1 MLLKYHQATYDLLT
15 LNPIDPQK
23 AIRQHLESESRHV
36 EEHVR
41 KQLAQERDHYLAW
54 TKLELLHRPVGFSL
68 VNIAKLDALER
79 KYSVAIPASV
89 REWYSLDIAPEVMSV
104 RTFGFVP
111 IEDFQPFIERS
122 PQCNPNVSADM
133 WYFLVDH
140 WGYEGAELTLKF
152 DGSDDPPVFLVY
164 QDELAQFAPA
174 FSEFIYL
181 HFWDWVATYTF
192 DYDLQVIHY
201 HSYESTQIPAK
212 YHFPLG
218 TVRHHYSQL
227 LSPSYLRF
235 YDTDT
240 RIWLQRADIT
250 STDFDDDTLLVGGVF
265 RATNLNS
272 IRQVIGHLWEDES
285 PIFRMDSLN
294 HEVKKSLQQMRCDL
308 LVQVLPHDWINEATL
323 ATRLG
328 ASIPTLS
335 LSMAQCLDE
344 LIMKGKAEA
353 HPANNIINRS
363 ENLYRAIR

>member
-1 MLLKYHQATYDLLT
+1 MLIKYHQATYDLLT

-54 TKLELLHRPVGFSL
+54 TKLELFRRPVGFSQ
-68 VNIAKLDALER
+68 VNIAKLDEVER
-79 KYSVAIPASV
+79 KYSLAIPPSV
-89 REWYSLDIAPEVMSV
+89 REWYSLDIAPEIMSV

-122 PQCNPNVSADM
+122 PQWNPNASADL

-140 WGYEGAELTLKF
+140 WGYVGAELTLRI
-152 DGSDDPPVFLVY
+152 DGSDDPPVYLVY
-164 QDELAQFAPA
+164 QDELVQFAPT

-181 HFWDWVATYTF
+181 HFWDWIASYTF
-192 DYDLQVIHY
+192 EFDLQLSHY
-201 HSYESTQIPAK
+201 HSDESMQVPVK
-212 YHFPLG
+212 YHFQLG
-218 TVRHHYSQL
+218 RVRRHYAQL
-227 LSPSYLRF
+227 LSPGYLRF

-240 RIWLQRADIT
+240 RIWLQKTDIT
-250 STDFDDDTLLVGGVF
+250 STDFDEDTLLAGGVF

-272 IRQVIGHLWEDES
+272 IRQLINHFWKNEG

-294 HEVKKSLQQMRCDL
+294 PEVKQLLQQMQHDL
-308 LVQVLPHDWINEATL
+308 LVQVLRSDWIDEASL

-335 LSMAQCLDE
+335 LSMARCLDE
-344 LIMKGKAEA
+344 LIMKGIAEA
-353 HPANNIINRS
+353 HPANNPSNRL